1 MALGQGCLRKAPHS
15 RGQSRVLQRP
25 GDHHQEGYEGE
36 GSPDGEKGVRRRLT
50 GLGDVTGQL
59 GEESVGQ

>member
-1 MALGQGCLRKAPHS
+1 M
-15 RGQSRVLQRP
+15 LQRP
-25 GDHHQEGYEGE
+25 GDRHQEGDEGE

-59 GEESVGQ
+59 GEESLGQ